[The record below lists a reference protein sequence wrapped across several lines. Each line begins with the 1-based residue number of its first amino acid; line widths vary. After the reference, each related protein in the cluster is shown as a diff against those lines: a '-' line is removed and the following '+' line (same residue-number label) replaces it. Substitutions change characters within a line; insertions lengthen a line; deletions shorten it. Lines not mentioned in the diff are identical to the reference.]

1 MDIKRMSNED
11 LLDDFEYFVKVENIE
26 GNKEILPLKDMRT
39 EILRRM
45 SSDKPAE
52 FK

>member
-1 MDIKRMSNED
+1 MINED
-11 LLDDFEYFVKVENIE
+11 LLNEFEYEIE
-26 GNKEILPLKDMRT
+26 GEFEPKDLDRIHVIRM